1 MNIGMY
7 SFQLAGSN
15 ENSPRCTPT
24 CKDPNIFYFLC
35 TLTIEPAMLLMERSL
50 DRAPYLTA
58 IMMEF
63 LFFAIEN
70 YCPPL
75 REYIQEHV
83 AKAAQSI
90 TEKGVIRYER
100 GHLAQCGYS
109 LRK

>member
-1 MNIGMY
+1 
-7 SFQLAGSN
+7 
-15 ENSPRCTPT
+15 
-24 CKDPNIFYFLC
+24 
-35 TLTIEPAMLLMERSL
+35 MERSL

-100 GHLAQCGYS
+100 DHLTQCILSVEIKAIGLFSNFSPSYSAQSIGLS
-109 LRK
+109 NLSTRPLS